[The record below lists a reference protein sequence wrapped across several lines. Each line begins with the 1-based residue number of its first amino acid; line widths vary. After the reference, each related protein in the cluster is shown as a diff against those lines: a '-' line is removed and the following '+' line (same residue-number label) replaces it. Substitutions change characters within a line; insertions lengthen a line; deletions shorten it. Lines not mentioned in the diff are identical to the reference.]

1 MEVYSE
7 ILYLYARSIL
17 EKLRESGTIS
27 QDEFE
32 AADMY
37 NADRL
42 HIKTVIVR

>member
-1 MEVYSE
+1 MEVKNE
-7 ILYLYARSIL
+7 LLYLFARSIL
-17 EKLRESGTIS
+17 ERLRESGTIS

-37 NADRL
+37 NTDRL

>member
-1 MEVYSE
+1 MEVKNE
-7 ILYLYARSIL
+7 LLYLFARSIL
-17 EKLRESGTIS
+17 ERLRESGTIS
-27 QDEFE
+27 QDELE

>member
-1 MEVYSE
+1 MEVKNE
-7 ILYLYARSIL
+7 LLYLFARSIL
-17 EKLRESGTIS
+17 AKLLDNGTIS
-27 QDEFE
+27 QEEFE

>member
-1 MEVYSE
+1 MELNNE
-7 ILYLYARSIL
+7 ILYLCARNIL
-17 EKLRESGTIS
+17 SKLKECGVIS
-27 QDEFE
+27 QEEFE